1 MGVDVISPDDIIK
14 KKGEQITEY
23 YFLHKIIKYI
33 FESKYNQKYENE
45 LYIIDINWINHW
57 KNYSNYLNAQKNF
70 DEAEIYDKKAL
81 IKSVEE
87 MCQNMINTGEINFNG
102 VIPPPMNNE
111 IEENFFCNKLIYN
124 LEDFNCLI
132 NENNYRSFQEL
143 SKSNIISKNVINLF
157 INQEFLFL
165 IFKTKLKI
173 KCFCKM
179 RSNFIQITIDF
190 NSSTL
195 ENQEELNE
203 IFKNFIKFRIK
214 KKNDKDFKESWNSFF
229 EEHNIDVKGKKGKVP
244 IEDEYG
250 HYILRNDCIFLKYL
264 SLDDKIINN
273 INFNNINYGR
283 LIGFETIDII
293 NYMNAT
299 LQCLINTDILTEYL
313 LNKNIFMNINKNKDK
328 CELSSIYS
336 DLLVNVFCI
345 QNINT
350 YNPINFK
357 ELLIAK
363 EYSFNKFG
371 ARDSKD
377 LINFILEE
385 MNCELSR
392 LENKKIDGKIM
403 DEILSINQNDE
414 KIMLNYFLYQ
424 FKYRNSIISQIFCSI
439 NKSQTQCLTCLD
451 TIYNYESCFIFDFIL
466 SLVEGYCQKN
476 NIYIYENNGIIS
488 IPLYL
493 CFKFYFSIQ
502 YFSVYSYCKKCSKD
516 TYKNQKIQIISLSP
530 TIIISLNSNGDN
542 QYRYKIDFPEILDL
556 KEFVTRS
563 YGDSRYQL
571 KAVIAKSNKEKYIAF
586 CRKQIDNKWYCYND
600 TSVTCCSD
608 QKNDF
613 KNGITYILF
622 YESISNKYNNIFF
635 DKYIYETINNM
646 NNFNNNNQFNFIN
659 NKFNV
664 NNFNNNSNNFM
675 LNNNQM
681 NNFNNN
687 NIFNQMN
694 NMRRINNNNNVCNP
708 MNNMGQMNNLNI
720 NNIRNQMN
728 NNNNVCNP
736 MNNMGQMNNLNNNNI
751 YNPIN
756 NMGQMNN
763 FNNYIC
769 NQIDN
774 MGQMNNNDDFMI
786 NKMNNFNNNT
796 FLNNKTNNFNQMNN
810 IFINNQVTN
819 RISQFNIFNNTN
831 NINDINDINDIN
843 NNCNFR
849 TQINFNNSYNNRQK
863 NINLNKKNNINNNAL
878 NRSFNCNNVDSM
890 NQMFNIN
897 TYNPYQNNN
906 NPNYN
911 NNQINQNNYSSNTYN
926 QRNQNNNYSNKIR
939 VMDEMKNKM
948 KKKY

>member
-173 KCFCKM
+173 KCFCKV

-229 EEHNIDVKGKKGKVP
+229 KERNIDVKEKVP

-336 DLLVNVFCI
+336 DL
-345 QNINT
+345 
-350 YNPINFK
+350 
-357 ELLIAK
+357 
-363 EYSFNKFG
+363 
-371 ARDSKD
+371 
-377 LINFILEE
+377 
-385 MNCELSR
+385 
-392 LENKKIDGKIM
+392 
-403 DEILSINQNDE
+403 
-414 KIMLNYFLYQ
+414 FL
-424 FKYRNSIISQIFCSI
+424 
-439 NKSQTQCLTCLD
+439 
-451 TIYNYESCFIFDFIL
+451 
-466 SLVEGYCQKN
+466 
-476 NIYIYENNGIIS
+476 
-488 IPLYL
+488 
-493 CFKFYFSIQ
+493 
-502 YFSVYSYCKKCSKD
+502 
-516 TYKNQKIQIISLSP
+516 
-530 TIIISLNSNGDN
+530 
-542 QYRYKIDFPEILDL
+542 
-556 KEFVTRS
+556 
-563 YGDSRYQL
+563 
-571 KAVIAKSNKEKYIAF
+571 
-586 CRKQIDNKWYCYND
+586 
-600 TSVTCCSD
+600 
-608 QKNDF
+608 
-613 KNGITYILF
+613 
-622 YESISNKYNNIFF
+622 
-635 DKYIYETINNM
+635 
-646 NNFNNNNQFNFIN
+646 
-659 NKFNV
+659 
-664 NNFNNNSNNFM
+664 
-675 LNNNQM
+675 
-681 NNFNNN
+681 
-687 NIFNQMN
+687 
-694 NMRRINNNNNVCNP
+694 
-708 MNNMGQMNNLNI
+708 
-720 NNIRNQMN
+720 
-728 NNNNVCNP
+728 
-736 MNNMGQMNNLNNNNI
+736 
-751 YNPIN
+751 
-756 NMGQMNN
+756 
-763 FNNYIC
+763 
-769 NQIDN
+769 
-774 MGQMNNNDDFMI
+774 
-786 NKMNNFNNNT
+786 
-796 FLNNKTNNFNQMNN
+796 
-810 IFINNQVTN
+810 
-819 RISQFNIFNNTN
+819 
-831 NINDINDINDIN
+831 
-843 NNCNFR
+843 
-849 TQINFNNSYNNRQK
+849 
-863 NINLNKKNNINNNAL
+863 
-878 NRSFNCNNVDSM
+878 
-890 NQMFNIN
+890 
-897 TYNPYQNNN
+897 
-906 NPNYN
+906 
-911 NNQINQNNYSSNTYN
+911 
-926 QRNQNNNYSNKIR
+926 
-939 VMDEMKNKM
+939 
-948 KKKY
+948 